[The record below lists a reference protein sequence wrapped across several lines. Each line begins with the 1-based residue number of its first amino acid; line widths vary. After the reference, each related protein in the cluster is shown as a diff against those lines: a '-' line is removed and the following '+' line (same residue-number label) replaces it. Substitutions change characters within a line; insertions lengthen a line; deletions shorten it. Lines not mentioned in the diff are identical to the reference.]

1 MRIRYGRIR
10 GQTSNKLQRRLG
22 DSAWHNVEVGAQYIP
37 GTRPA
42 SEHLQR
48 PHRSGSC
55 ARRGF
60 GVQPCETGRKREGG
74 SPMKITPFMIGAGLL
89 VVATQP
95 VFTHHSFAAEF
106 DASKPVT
113 LKGEVTKLE
122 WANPHIWV
130 YLDVKN
136 DQGLQHWQCEGGAQ
150 YADAKRLEREFP
162 EGG

>member
-1 MRIRYGRIR
+1 
-10 GQTSNKLQRRLG
+10 
-22 DSAWHNVEVGAQYIP
+22 
-37 GTRPA
+37 
-42 SEHLQR
+42 
-48 PHRSGSC
+48 
-55 ARRGF
+55 
-60 GVQPCETGRKREGG
+60 
-74 SPMKITPFMIGAGLL
+74 MKITPFMIGAGLL

-136 DQGLQHWQCEGGAQ
+136 DQGLQHWQCEGGAPNTLTRNGWSANSLKVGDEITIDGALAKDGSKTCNARTVKL
-150 YADAKRLEREFP
+150 ADGRTVFAGSSGP
-162 EGG
+162 EAPPQKPGEK